1 MTGTTKCT
9 LKFALAALALGSA
22 MCERALGQAQSS
34 LSELPTADASARGG
48 VAVFQ
53 DYAKYPP
60 ESRPLNVWNWDL
72 LHPWLTESTPIAL
85 VSAQTLHEVEALQ
98 KSGLSDQEISQNV
111 ALPPALAMYQ
121 FDLNK
126 TILAGTHDEISARL
140 AVSSPDDGAPLQ
152 IQVVKTELIGDDY
165 FGSPSLGSV
174 PFSCAGD
181 GTRCTFH
188 WSAPSTDRR
197 YWGALELQV
206 TLTVEGREDQFV
218 ARQAFYSSPMVAGR
232 FTGSF
237 SESLVNGSLV
247 IDVGVEVQRR
257 MACFVS
263 ANLFS
268 VDQELPVQSVERRM
282 IVDPSMNTIPLTFF
296 GKIFRDSAQEGV
308 FRVQDL
314 RAQCENLPYPPEW
327 FMNSLAH
334 RAELQAFGQSHQSTM
349 EPARI
354 YFEYTPVSYMTQRY
368 AGTDFSDAEW
378 QSPAKARK
386 LESLQKLAAD
396 LDDPALAARKAQQ

>member
-1 MTGTTKCT
+1 MTGMPKNT
-9 LKFALAALALGSA
+9 LRFVLAALAFGLLVYNHA
-22 MCERALGQAQSS
+22 WAQVQS
-34 LSELPTADASARGG
+34 TADQSPIADATARGG

-85 VSAQTLHEVEALQ
+85 VSAQTLREIDALQ
-98 KSGLSDQEISQNV
+98 KSGLSEQDISQNV
-111 ALPPALAMYQ
+111 AVPSALAMYQ

-126 TILAGTHDEISARL
+126 TILAGTHDKIRAQL
-140 AVSSPDDGAPLQ
+140 TVTSPDDGAPLQ
-152 IQVVKTELIGDDY
+152 IHVVKAELIGDDS

-174 PFSCAGD
+174 PFSCENDSTA
-181 GTRCTFH
+181 CTFH
-188 WSAPSTDRR
+188 WNAPSTDRK

-206 TLTVEGREDQFV
+206 TLTVEGREEQFV

-237 SESLVNGSLV
+237 SERLVSGSLV
-247 IDVGVEVQRR
+247 IDAGVEVRRR

-268 VDQELPVQSVERRM
+268 ADQELPVQSVERRL
-282 IVDPSMNTIPLTFF
+282 IVDPSMKTIPLTFF
-296 GKIFRDSAQEGV
+296 GKIFRDSAQEGA
-308 FRVQDL
+308 FRVQDV

-334 RAELQAFGQSHQSTM
+334 RAELQAFRESHRPTM

-354 YFEYTPVSYMTQRY
+354 YFEYTPASYVTQRY
-368 AGTDFSDAEW
+368 AGGDFSDAEW

-386 LESLQKLAAD
+386 LASLQKLAAD